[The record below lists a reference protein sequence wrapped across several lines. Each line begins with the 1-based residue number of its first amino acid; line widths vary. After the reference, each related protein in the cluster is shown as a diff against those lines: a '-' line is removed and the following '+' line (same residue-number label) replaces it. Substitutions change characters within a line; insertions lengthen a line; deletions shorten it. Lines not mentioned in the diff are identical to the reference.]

1 MIFSGPPI
9 STHTGRCAD
18 RRARATWAA
27 TSAAAIGWMRPS
39 GTRTTSPEVML
50 ATMASAN
57 SWNWVARR
65 IVYGSPEASISV
77 SWATFGA
84 HVPAVGN
91 PVSPTMD
98 RAT

>member
-9 STHTGRCAD
+9 STTPAGAPTA
-18 RRARATWAA
+18 ARATWAA

-77 SWATFGA
+77 SWATLA
-84 HVPAVGN
+84 RMYPLSGN